1 MRNSC
6 VYISSAHRALVAVFF
21 LAIAAPFA
29 CATPLTAGQ
38 LTDLMVENQGDNAE
52 FIAIVFGTD
61 ANSPLAF
68 TSNVNSAGTLFTFS
82 LTPTLYRGQSMT
94 LTGTGSYDSTT
105 NILQLSSSGSLGSTS
120 WTTAGTAAVTFSGSD
135 LNVLTNIN
143 FLNGGVEKSAD
154 VHAEGFVRA
163 DGTTGGFGFD
173 TDKNGD
179 PIPGTTRVFKDDR
192 QSEIGTWH
200 YRSLSDL
207 GFSIDSVGFS
217 TPGGGTGTFTTT
229 IQPVPE
235 PSTMLFIASGV
246 TGLAISSIRK
256 RKALS

>member
-1 MRNSC
+1 MQGFRAS
-6 VYISSAHRALVAVFF
+6 ISSIHRVLLVVFF
-21 LAIAAPFA
+21 IAIAAPSA
-29 CATPLTAGQ
+29 YSTTLTAGQ

-52 FIAIVFGTD
+52 FIALVFGPD
-61 ANSPLAF
+61 ASSPLTF

-82 LTPTLYRGQSMT
+82 LTPTLYRGQTMT
-94 LTGTGSYDSTT
+94 LNGTGSYDPST
-105 NILQLSSSGSLGSTS
+105 NILQLNSTGSLGSSS
-120 WTTAGTAAVTFSGSD
+120 WTTAGTAAISVSGTD

-192 QSEIGTWH
+192 QSEVGTWR
-200 YRSLSDL
+200 YNNISDL
-207 GFSIDSVGFS
+207 GHTIDSVGFS
-217 TPGGGTGTFTTT
+217 TPGGGTGFFTTT
-229 IQPVPE
+229 IAPVPE
-235 PSTMLFIASGV
+235 PSTMLLIASGAA
-246 TGLAISSIRK
+246 GLAIRSIK
-256 RKALS
+256 RERRS